1 MATTYEI
8 ITGNSSEQGQPQA
21 TPAPASTGSDVKAA
35 PPQPAQVAPQPT
47 DGDNRSMSY
56 EDLYKALNPYK
67 PPTQEEVEKEKKK
80 QKRNQLFAAIGDGI
94 QALSNL
100 FFTTQYAP
108 SMYDGNNTASERM
121 RVHYDKLQKERQNNA
136 YAYINGLI
144 GAKKADNAKADG
156 ERRWQRQLALDQQ
169 ERDRYEANKKHQQ
182 ERERIADERYD
193 DETEYRRGRD
203 KAADD
208 RWKEQMEET
217 RRNNDRNYNFR
228 VKQQQDNKDIQ
239 ERRIRATGARAVRG
253 NQLAFSDGDGNK
265 VSIYENVW
273 KGSMQ
278 QVFDA
283 LIEDMGE
290 AYKNDPGNNPEPPK
304 SYALRNWK
312 ARDKEDFVKQNWHR
326 SGRARSIMLAL
337 SKLDPATMTSEVTPD
352 DDDVID
358 YNPADENDDVI
369 DYIPGKK

>member
-1 MATTYEI
+1 MATTYEV
-8 ITGNSSEQGQPQA
+8 ITGQNSGQEQSADSHSAPVPVVSTESPGNAAPSQSAQA
-21 TPAPASTGSDVKAA
+21 TSPSA
-35 PPQPAQVAPQPT
+35 
-47 DGDNRSMSY
+47 DGGGRSMSY

-67 PPTQEEVEKEKKK
+67 PPTPEEVEKEKKK
-80 QKRNQLFAAIGDGI
+80 QKRDQIFAAIGDGI

-108 SMYDGNNTASERM
+108 NMYDGKNTASERV
-121 RVHYDKLQKERQNNA
+121 RVRYDKLLKERQNNA

-144 GAKKADNAKADG
+144 GAKKADDAKADG

-169 ERDRYEANKKHQQ
+169 ERERYDERKKHQQ
-182 ERERIADERYD
+182 EREKIADDRYD
-193 DETEYRRGRD
+193 DETKYRRGRD

-208 RWKEQMEET
+208 RWREQMDEN

-253 NQLAFSDGDGNK
+253 NQLAFSDGDGNE

-273 KGSMQ
+273 RGSMQ
-278 QVFDA
+278 QVYDA
-283 LIEDMGE
+283 MMSDFTPEDE
-290 AYKNDPGNNPEPPK
+290 KE
-304 SYALRNWK
+304 R
-312 ARDKEDFVKQNWHR
+312 ARFERQMKRLDTPQKKEDYVKQNWHR
-326 SGRARSIMLAL
+326 SARAKAVMLAL
-337 SKLDPATMTSEVTPD
+337 SKLDPATMTSEVTTD

-358 YNPADENDDVI
+358 YNPADDDDVI
-369 DYIPGKK
+369 DYVLGKK